1 MLRILPSKIVVV
13 QPRPGTY
20 PRKESPRDVRLAP
33 TSKLNRYLDHGH
45 IIDTT
50 HLMSYD

>member
-1 MLRILPSKIVVV
+1 MPSILPSKIVVV

-20 PRKESPRDVRLAP
+20 PRKESLRDVRLAP

-45 IIDTT
+45 IGETT
-50 HLMSYD
+50 HLIS